1 MPVKPTKA
9 GKPNQSTLKKEVR
22 NMLKGKRAAAINDI
36 KMAFKDELLSA
47 KPTRQGIAS
56 VVNINTTSYNFPM
69 PKMSVGYT
77 PDGSI
82 NTRTLN
88 SHLKP
93 VYKEVSEAKRAAIR
107 EKIEKKLS
115 AGGILTPA
123 EWDRMNELSDSLKNP
138 FKGKF

>member
-1 MPVKPTKA
+1 MPVKQTKA

-22 NMLKGKRAAAINDI
+22 TMLKLKRAAAINDI
-36 KMAFKDELLSA
+36 KTAFKDELLSA

-56 VVNINTTSYNFPM
+56 VVNVNTSSYNFPM
-69 PKMSVGYT
+69 PKMSVGYS

-82 NTRTLN
+82 NTKTLN

-107 EKIEKKLS
+107 EKIDRKLS
-115 AGGILTPA
+115 GGGILTTA
-123 EWDRMNELSDSLKNP
+123 EWDRMNQLDDLLKNP
-138 FKGKF
+138 FKGIF